1 MKKSLFLIAFIML
14 TTYVTAQ
21 TKIAYCDVYAR
32 GGGQNLSVTFMF
44 NNTPIHWQ
52 GNTNLGEILNFMS
65 KDGWTLD
72 KEIVIPKQG
81 LRLFS
86 WMNLTRHKLHLIMKK
101 EYQEGENPFSSLQHI
116 KNETSYISNTTNPH
130 NHTNS
135 TTNYNK
141 PNYTRKPKSANSTH
155 KYKVGDNINYNGVS
169 GVVGYI
175 ADHQLI
181 LAAKEFSKGT
191 WDEAVKYC
199 DKVGNGWKLPTVEE
213 SKKIAPQTISNNSYW
228 TIEEVNEK
236 KAKIFRSYY
245 DRNENKNKIHTIR
258 PIAIVNPND
267 LK

>member
-1 MKKSLFLIAFIML
+1 MKKLLFLIAFIML
-14 TTYVTAQ
+14 TTCVTAQ
-21 TKIAYCDVYAR
+21 TQIAYCDIYAR
-32 GGGQNLSVTFMF
+32 GGGQNLRVTFMF

-52 GNTNLGEILNFMS
+52 GYTNLGEILNFMS

-72 KEIVIPKQG
+72 KEIVINNNNKS
-81 LRLFS
+81 LIA
-86 WMNLTRHKLHLIMKK
+86 TRHKLHLIMKK

-116 KNETSYISNTTNPH
+116 KNETSYISNTTN
-130 NHTNS
+130 HTNS

-141 PNYTRKPKSANSTH
+141 THYTRKPKSTNSTH
-155 KYKVGDNINYNGVS
+155 KYKVWDNINYNGVS

-175 ADHQLI
+175 TGHQLI
-181 LAAKEFSKGT
+181 LVAKEFTKGT

-199 DKVGNGWKLPTVEE
+199 DKLGNGWKLPTVEE
-213 SKKIAPQTISNNSYW
+213 SKKIAPQMISNNNYW

-236 KAKIFRSYY
+236 KAKIFRSHYGLSA
-245 DRNENKNKIHTIR
+245 NKNKINTIL